1 MTVAELINKLQNEC
15 ESHGYD
21 TSDIN
26 VNISDE
32 NEFIYEDY
40 NVNFDDSD
48 LPCIF
53 LQIL

>member
-1 MTVAELINKLQNEC
+1 MTVAELISKLQNEC

-21 TSDIN
+21 TSELD

-40 NVNFDDSD
+40 DVSFNDSD